1 MDRCKPWRFPFS
13 GGFSIIEDNHIHH
26 INNKQNLAG
35 AEIGGIKM
43 HAAIDVIIR
52 RNHFHHCTRGLWLD
66 WQAQG
71 TRVTQNLF
79 HDNTLP
85 YDTNANTE
93 NLDGIGEDIF
103 IEVSHGPTLV
113 DNNILLSDF
122 SLKMTTQGVAVVH
135 NLIAGSF
142 TAIGHGHNN
151 GTGDIPSARYTP
163 YHVPHRTEIDG
174 FMSILHGDCR
184 FYNNIFVQKPIRPG
198 MQAIHEVMKDSEWTD
213 CNLITGTNPYSG
225 YPTEEEYLAMFTGYC
240 GMGADVPRDMYYRK
254 LPVWFGGNVYFND
267 AKPATQETNAIID
280 TEHTV
285 KVGVKEENGH
295 WYLDTD
301 IYEKLPKTELAM
313 IATETLG
320 RAFEPEQYYENPDGT
335 PIVFCLDYFGGRRDI
350 YPLPGPFAE
359 AEAAKKVLW

>member
-1 MDRCKPWRFPFS
+1 MYYMYLVARHSGNDEFNAAYAQEDGGSFTSDAFIWAGEKIQDWVKKGYVNEGYNSLTTDNGEDRALLYNNTCAMMLQGSWNVRNFVNDSKEWTDANLGVFRFP
-13 GGFSIIEDNHIHH
+13 EDAEARE
-26 INNKQNLAG
+26 KGVPQNV
-35 AEIGGIKM
+35 EIG
-43 HAAIDVIIR
+43 
-52 RNHFHHCTRGLWLD
+52 
-66 WQAQG
+66 
-71 TRVTQNLF
+71 
-79 HDNTLP
+79 
-85 YDTNANTE
+85 
-93 NLDGIGEDIF
+93 
-103 IEVSHGPTLV
+103 
-113 DNNILLSDF
+113 
-122 SLKMTTQGVAVVH
+122 
-135 NLIAGSF
+135 

-151 GTGDIPSARYTP
+151 GTGDVPSTRYTP

-280 TEHTV
+280 
-285 KVGVKEENGH
+285 
-295 WYLDTD
+295 
-301 IYEKLPKTELAM
+301 
-313 IATETLG
+313 
-320 RAFEPEQYYENPDGT
+320 PEQYYENPDGT

-350 YPLPGPFAE
+350 HPLPGPFAE